1 MYTTHI
7 KLNWEATMQK
17 SLIVTLLFSIVIA
30 IFAILNAAPIE
41 INLIATRLSVSA
53 ALVILISASFG
64 AVVVYSLEV
73 FSKLK
78 AKKQYR
84 DLEKQYKELEK
95 KLDLMGQEN
104 AQMKERLALSAML
117 STQAPTTTEQDV

>member
-1 MYTTHI
+1 
-7 KLNWEATMQK
+7 MQK

-41 INLIATRLSVSA
+41 INLIATKLSVSA

-95 KLDLMGQEN
+95 KFDLIGQEN
-104 AQMKERLALSAML
+104 AQMKERLEL
-117 STQAPTTTEQDV
+117 STLVLPQTPTITENEV